1 MTSICTTVSN
11 LTRRDGEVSFAVAG
25 PLGDQQV
32 RFWGD
37 IPQGP
42 GLGVESALA
51 SALLPAMATS
61 GELSLPRP
69 LSPQL
74 CRTLPDV
81 QAVLAS
87 LALASPAADHPLS
100 SVDVVAPPASADVE
114 SEPGPEVRRGVGAFF
129 SGGVDSW
136 STLLSNSDIT
146 DLIYVHGFDIPL
158 DQWDASATVERRL
171 AKTADRLG
179 MRLHLVRTNLRA
191 LLDQNVPWEIAHGIA
206 LAAVALLFA
215 PICERVLIG
224 AGMTYGELVDRGSHP
239 LHDHLWSTE
248 GCRIEHY
255 GAHLRRSAKTEQVA
269 KCQEA
274 LDTLRVCW
282 RRVDLYNCGRCEK
295 CLRTMVALEAVDA
308 LDRCPAF
315 GVPLDLDAVASLRF
329 YRSGSPDLVGREP
342 RPRASAQRRRPR
354 SHPGSVS
361 HGQPAADRRPE
372 RRARGRRGASGQ
384 VGARAAG
391 NPVVPLLATHR
402 PVAPGGIRCP
412 PGQPPRN
419 RRLIASRSVDPR
431 KRPIRV
437 ADRAARPC
445 SYRSATLSERA

>member
-1 MTSICTTVSN
+1 MGRHSAGPG
-11 LTRRDGEVSFAVAG
+11 TRSRVCPRFGAPARDG
-25 PLGDQQV
+25 DQ
-32 RFWGD
+32 RRALA
-37 IPQGP
+37 PP
-42 GLGVESALA
+42 PTESAIV
-51 SALLPAMATS
+51 PDTS
-61 GELSLPRP
+61 GRAGCPGEPRP
-69 LSPQL
+69 RVSSG
-74 CRTLPDV
+74 R
-81 QAVLAS
+81 
-87 LALASPAADHPLS
+87 SPA
-100 SVDVVAPPASADVE
+100 VE
-114 SEPGPEVRRGVGAFF
+114 RRRGCSSGERGCRVGARPGSPPRGRRVLQRRCRFL
-129 SGGVDSW
+129 VDAA
-136 STLLSNSDIT
+136 LKLRFT

-191 LLDQNVPWEIAHGIA
+191 LLDQNVPWEIAHGVA

-282 RRVDLYNCGRCEK
+282 RHVDLYNCGRCEK

-361 HGQPAADRRPE
+361 HGQPPADRRPE

-402 PVAPGGIRCP
+402 PAAPGGIRCP